1 MEQWTLYFRAE
12 DCHGMWYDAKPK
24 DTKLGPTIGG
34 HKGQKGGGG
43 GGTRDPWERKVCVQF
58 MQHPPKIV

>member
-1 MEQWTLYFRAE
+1 
-12 DCHGMWYDAKPK
+12 MWYDAKPK

-43 GGTRDPWERKVCVQF
+43 GGGTRDPWERKVCVQF